1 MCEPHCVEAVSVSQQ
16 LIFTEWV
23 CVYFIS
29 IDRQAGEVNRLSK
42 TQWRRKNFFQV
53 IEKSDKNFFLVKM
66 IEMNNFAENKL
77 LSRH

>member
-1 MCEPHCVEAVSVSQQ
+1 MCEPDCVGAVSVSQQ

-42 TQWRRKNFFQV
+42 TQWRLFF
-53 IEKSDKNFFLVKM
+53 K
-66 IEMNNFAENKL
+66 
-77 LSRH
+77 